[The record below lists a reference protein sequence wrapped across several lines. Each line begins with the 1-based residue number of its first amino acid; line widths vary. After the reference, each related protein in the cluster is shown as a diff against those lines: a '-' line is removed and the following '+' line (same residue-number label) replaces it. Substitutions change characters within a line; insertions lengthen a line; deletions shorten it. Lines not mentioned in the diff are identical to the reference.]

1 MDEEFDRL
9 YQTAFL
15 CIMYSLTSSDI
26 HSKDA
31 LMARVT
37 RVAPH
42 LTLEEVKQKL
52 DSAPSAWLRQR
63 WMVIYTALLDP
74 RPAELIARQLG
85 VSRPFVS
92 KISSLYKR
100 FGPQGLDTVGSG
112 GRRNDYLSL
121 EEETAFLAPF
131 LERAARGE
139 IVTAK
144 VIRLAFQQRVGHD
157 VDESTIY
164 RLLQRH
170 QWRKVLP
177 RPQHPEADPV
187 AQEAFKK
194 TSVHWSKQQ

>member
-1 MDEEFDRL
+1 M
-9 YQTAFL
+9 
-15 CIMYSLTSSDI
+15 S
-26 HSKDA
+26 
-31 LMARVT
+31 RVT

-52 DSAPSAWLRQR
+52 DSASSAWLRQR

-92 KISSLYKR
+92 KVSSLYKR

-112 GRRNDYLSL
+112 GRHNDYLSI
-121 EEETAFLAPF
+121 EEESAFLAPF
-131 LERAARGE
+131 LEQAARGE

-177 RPQHPEADPV
+177 RSQHPEADPV